1 MTQQPDMFGF
11 QKPQG
16 DLFGEDLRAWAPAP
30 VDAEKVRLRL
40 RTMLDD
46 LRSVREGSPWPH
58 DTMRA
63 NRLLFPQMSN
73 WLPEPERDQFR
84 FEFEAELK
92 RLAIAA

>member
-16 DLFGEDLRAWAPAP
+16 DLFGDDPPAWSPPP
-30 VDAEKVRLRL
+30 VDAGRVRLGL
-40 RTMLDD
+40 HAMLDE
-46 LRSVREGSPWPH
+46 LRAVREGSPWPH
-58 DTMRA
+58 ETTRA

-73 WLPEPERDQFR
+73 WLPEPERDQLR

-92 RLAIAA
+92 RLDIAA